1 MSSGSKQITRYGVET
16 TIGTQAAAWQVMAFR
31 TNGLNETPTT
41 TDSTSIKDGRIP
53 SGSYVTGSEV
63 AGDIETE
70 FAYGIQDALLECV
83 AFNPWVNN
91 VLTFG
96 GTVRKTLSL
105 LKGYTDINNYHVFTG
120 CHVNTWS
127 LSIATDEIVTS
138 TFGIMGLARTASNTP
153 PSGEV
158 TPAPNAV
165 AFTALSVG
173 DIKFNDVAVA
183 GQMCVTGLDVTFD
196 NTAQVQ
202 KCLNYENDVGA
213 ILETLLNVSGTANL
227 AWSVGAADLY
237 EKQFTNT
244 PVSISWKIKN
254 GAGDAY
260 LLELPEVLL
269 SMELPSGAS
278 GDILAVDAT
287 FTVKDIAPRITRIPF
302 VEEP

>member
-1 MSSGSKQITRYGVET
+1 MSSGLKQITRYGIESAV
-16 TIGTQAAAWQVMAFR
+16 GTQATAWQVMAFC

-41 TDSTSIKDGRIP
+41 TDSTSIKDGRLP

-105 LKGYTDINNYHVFTG
+105 LKGYTDLNNYHVFTG

-127 LSIATDEIVTS
+127 LSIATDKIVTS
-138 TFGIMGLARTASNTP
+138 TFGIMGLARTSSSTP
-153 PSGEV
+153 PSGDV

-183 GQMCVTGLDVTFD
+183 GQMCVTGLDITFD
-196 NTAQVQ
+196 NSAQIQ
-202 KCLNYENDVGA
+202 KCLNYENSVGA

-278 GDILAVDAT
+278 SDTLAVDAT
-287 FTVKDIAPRITRIPF
+287 FTVKDVAPRITRIPA
-302 VEEP
+302 ENP